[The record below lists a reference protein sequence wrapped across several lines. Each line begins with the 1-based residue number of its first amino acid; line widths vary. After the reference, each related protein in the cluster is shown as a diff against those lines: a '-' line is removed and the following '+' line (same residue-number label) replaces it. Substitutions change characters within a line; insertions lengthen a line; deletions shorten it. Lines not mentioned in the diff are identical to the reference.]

1 MEWPE
6 EIYSFTKPGKAI
18 ITWKFV
24 MKTEDGRAEYY
35 SNYHQRNWISQ
46 MELDNHYFTDE
57 RDCRIALIDQIN
69 EWKYKQEKSFEK
81 KFNITVHDYQNQKLN
96 EIL

>member
-1 MEWPE
+1 MNWPE

-18 ITWKFV
+18 VAWKFV
-24 MKTEDGRAEYY
+24 MKTDDGRAEYY

-46 MELDNHYFTDE
+46 MELDNYYFTDE
-57 RDCRIALIDQIN
+57 RDCRIALIDQLN

-96 EIL
+96 EME